1 MIRTAAS
8 EKTVSDQDG
17 NACLGRERQIGAE
30 GLREVL
36 TRSTAHEDS
45 EGKDTI
51 LAIRLR

>member
-8 EKTVSDQDG
+8 EKTVADQDG
-17 NACLGRERQIGAE
+17 KAYLGRERQIGAE

-36 TRSTAHEDS
+36 TRSTAHEES
-45 EGKDTI
+45 ETKDRI

>member
-8 EKTVSDQDG
+8 EKTVSDRE
-17 NACLGRERQIGAE
+17 RERQIGAE

-36 TRSTAHEDS
+36 TRSTAHEES
-45 EGKDTI
+45 ERKHTI